1 MMLSCFVFFD
11 ELHVPR
17 RVSLGS
23 LASYF
28 STFKERTR
36 MKPKTS
42 IDSSITKPSIQ
53 GLRDFTK
60 GLRKLKITQ
69 KLILLIS
76 ILTIIIILV
85 GGNMIFINRQVAKD
99 INSYTEIIHI
109 KQQYQTLSS
118 DMYTALLQMLLASDT
133 TGSDQKKAIASMEK
147 TLDTIS
153 KVIPTLKANFELM
166 DKIYPP
172 KNNSPTFSSLLSNYI
187 DGFNLLQD
195 SKEQMIKSDNVVAQ
209 IQKVMIKQRV
219 LDTYSYFIS
228 TANIELNQI
237 FSDLTT
243 QKENK
248 MMNTMSFSNNIIIVI
263 VVVLAIVPFAIIY
276 QFIRSIR
283 KGMQGIIRRI
293 EAFKNNDFTF
303 QNDMHRLD
311 EFGQIDSMLSSMG
324 DNLRNTIRSTVD
336 TSNKVLSI
344 SNNMR
349 DLVEENKT
357 ASESVHHYVASG
369 ESKIASQY
377 ENTASISSVTE
388 QVSASSEQIA
398 ASSDHINEDMMRM
411 QQASKTGKLK
421 MDEVVTS
428 VEDAKNGFAELNKT
442 VEVINDRYKQISQFL
457 TGIQDITTQT
467 SLLSLNAS
475 IEAARA
481 GDSGRGFTVVA
492 GEIRKL
498 SGQTDLLA
506 KNIISALNQIQ
517 KDMNVV
523 NQRFASFETILN
535 KTKEISHD
543 SILTF
548 SELQEQ
554 SELISSQMSEI
565 GVAINEIA
573 AGMSNIVESVDI
585 LSTSS
590 SDVFGS
596 MKEMKQVSET
606 QFKVSD
612 ELFTLAATLKEASD
626 ELKEKSSQFTI

>member
-1 MMLSCFVFFD
+1 MKLRAFHGSRLS
-11 ELHVPR
+11 
-17 RVSLGS
+17 
-23 LASYF
+23 
-28 STFKERTR
+28 
-36 MKPKTS
+36 
-42 IDSSITKPSIQ
+42 
-53 GLRDFTK
+53 
-60 GLRKLKITQ
+60 KLKITQ

-76 ILTIIIILV
+76 ILTMVIMLF
-85 GGNMIFINRQVAKD
+85 GGTMIFINRQAASD
-99 INSYTEIIHI
+99 MNSYMELLHI
-109 KQQYQTLSS
+109 KQEYQTLSS
-118 DMYTALLQMLLASDT
+118 DMYTASLQMLSASET
-133 TGSDQKKAIASMEK
+133 AGSDQKKAIDSMNQI
-147 TLDTIS
+147 LDTIS
-153 KVIPTLKANFELM
+153 KGLPSLKAKFELM
-166 DKIYPP
+166 DKKYPP
-172 KNNSPTFSSLLSNYI
+172 INNAPKFYSLLGSYI

-195 SKEQMIKSDNVVAQ
+195 AKKQLLISDDAVAQ
-209 IQKVMIKQRV
+209 IQKVIIKQNV

-228 TANIELNQI
+228 TANKQLNQK
-237 FSDLTT
+237 FSDLTS
-243 QKENK
+243 QKEN
-248 MMNTMSFSNNIIIVI
+248 TMISATSFSNKMIIVI
-263 VVVLAIVPFAIIY
+263 VVVLAIVPFSIIY

-311 EFGQIDSMLSSMG
+311 EFGQIDIMLSGMG

-336 TSNKVLSI
+336 VSNKVLSI
-344 SNNMR
+344 SNKMKA
-349 DLVEENKT
+349 LVEANKS
-357 ASESVHHYVASG
+357 ASESVHHYVVSG

-377 ENTASISSVTE
+377 ENTASISAVTE

-398 ASSDHINEDMMRM
+398 ASSDHMNADMMRM

-421 MDEVVTS
+421 MDVVVTS
-428 VEDAKNGFAELNKT
+428 VEDAKDGFAELSKT
-442 VEVINDRYKQISQFL
+442 IEVIKDRYKQITQFL
-457 TGIQDITTQT
+457 SGIQDITTQT

-481 GDSGRGFTVVA
+481 GEAGRGFTVVA

>member
-1 MMLSCFVFFD
+1 
-11 ELHVPR
+11 
-17 RVSLGS
+17 
-23 LASYF
+23 
-28 STFKERTR
+28 
-36 MKPKTS
+36 MKPK
-42 IDSSITKPSIQ
+42 IQ
-53 GLRDFTK
+53 RLRDFTK

-69 KLILLIS
+69 KLILLVS
-76 ILTIIIILV
+76 ILTFIIILV

-133 TGSDQKKAIASMEK
+133 AGNDQKKAIDSMNQ

-153 KVIPTLKANFELM
+153 KEIPALKANFELM
-166 DKIYPP
+166 DKSYPP
-172 KNNSPTFSSLLSNYI
+172 KNDTPTFSSLLSSYI

-195 SKEQMIKSDNVVAQ
+195 SKEQMLNSDSVVAQ
-209 IQKVMIKQRV
+209 IQKVIIKQRV
-219 LDTYSYFIS
+219 LDTYSFFIS
-228 TANIELNQI
+228 AANKELNRV
-237 FSDLTT
+237 FSELST
-243 QKENK
+243 QKENT
-248 MMNTMSFSNNIIIVI
+248 MMNTMSFSNNIIFII
-263 VVVLAIVPFAIIY
+263 VVVLAVVPFAIIY

-283 KGMQGIIRRI
+283 NGMQGIIRRI

-311 EFGQIDSMLSSMG
+311 EFGQIDTMLTSMG

-344 SNNMR
+344 SSNMK

-357 ASESVHHYVASG
+357 ASESVHHYVAVG

-377 ENTASISSVTE
+377 EYTASISAVTE

-398 ASSDHINEDMMRM
+398 ASSDHINADMMRM
-411 QQASKTGKLK
+411 QEASKTGKLK

-428 VEDAKNGFAELNKT
+428 VEDAKNGFNELSKT
-442 VEVINDRYKQISQFL
+442 VEVINDRYKQISRFL

-467 SLLSLNAS
+467 RLLSLNAS

-481 GDSGRGFTVVA
+481 GESGRGFTVVA

-498 SGQTDLLA
+498 SGQTDLLS
-506 KNIISALNQIQ
+506 KDIFNALNQTQ

-523 NQRFASFETILN
+523 NQSFASFESILT
-535 KTKEISHD
+535 KTKEISLD
-543 SILTF
+543 SIHTF
-548 SELQEQ
+548 SDLQEQ
-554 SELISSQMSEI
+554 SVLISSQMSEI

-573 AGMSNIVESVDI
+573 SGMSNIVGSVDV

-590 SDVFGS
+590 SDVYGS

-606 QFKVSD
+606 QFNVSD
-612 ELFTLAATLKEASD
+612 ELFSLAATLKEASD
-626 ELKEKSSQFTI
+626 ELNEKSSRFTI